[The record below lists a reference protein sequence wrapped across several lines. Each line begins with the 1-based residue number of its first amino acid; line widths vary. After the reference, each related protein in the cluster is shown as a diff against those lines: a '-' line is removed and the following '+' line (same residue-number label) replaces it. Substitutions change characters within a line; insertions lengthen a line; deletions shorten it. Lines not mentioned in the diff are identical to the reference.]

1 MSEVISKLE
10 TSREDVIRELVK
22 FDLETFASMPMSELD
37 GWISHTL
44 LHGYKGFLNMTDS
57 ELQECYEEVRYDAG
71 RTYSASQG

>member
-1 MSEVISKLE
+1 VSEVISKLE

-57 ELQECYEEVRYDAG
+57 ELQECYEEVLKFRGDDN
-71 RTYSASQG
+71 AS

>member
-10 TSREDVIRELVK
+10 TSRENVIRELVK

-57 ELQECYEEVRYDAG
+57 ELQECYEEVLKFRGDDN
-71 RTYSASQG
+71 AS

>member
-44 LHGYKGFLNMTDS
+44 LNGFKGFNNMNDS
-57 ELQECYEEVRYDAG
+57 ELQECYEEVLKFRGDDNV
-71 RTYSASQG
+71 S

>member
-57 ELQECYEEVRYDAG
+57 ELQECYEEVLKFRGDEDE
-71 RTYSASQG
+71 S

>member
-57 ELQECYEEVRYDAG
+57 ELQECYEEVLKFRGDDN
-71 RTYSASQG
+71 AS